1 MSLEQAALLAILGGV
16 VFLDQWPVLQSMLS
30 RPLVVG
36 ALVGIVLDRP
46 TDGVIWGAVF
56 EAIYLGILP
65 IGVARYPDAGLA
77 TLAGSGVALSA
88 PVGVPPPVGW
98 AVVVAVAT
106 GAVGDHAG
114 VLLRRWNGRLAVRVR
129 ERVVAG
135 DLSAPGRAIAISMLR
150 GAALGVAVSTAA
162 LAVGLGGLA
171 LVVATPWSGP
181 LPMKILV
188 LAAAAAL
195 VVNGTRLFVDGRS
208 RLTAWGVGLVLV
220 VAAFSLVG

>member
-1 MSLEQAALLAILGGV
+1 MSADQAALLAILGGV

-36 ALVGIVLDRP
+36 AVVGIILGRP
-46 TDGVIWGAVF
+46 TDGVLWGAVF
-56 EAIYLGILP
+56 EAIYLGVLP
-65 IGVARYPDAGLA
+65 IGVARYPDSGLA
-77 TLAGSGVALSA
+77 TLVGSAVALTA
-88 PVGVPPPVGW
+88 PVGVPPPAGW
-98 AVVVAVAT
+98 AVAMALVT

-114 VLLRRWNGRLAVRVR
+114 LVLRRWNGRLAVHVR
-129 ERVVAG
+129 ERVAEG
-135 DLSAPGRAIAISMLR
+135 DLAAPGRAVALALLR
-150 GAALGVAVSTAA
+150 GAGLGAIVSAAA

-171 LVVATPWSGP
+171 LVVSTPWSGP
-181 LPMKILV
+181 LPMTVIV

-220 VAAFSLVG
+220 VAAFGLVG